1 MGCVS
6 LDIYPGFLRRSRSKF
21 LGAKDTSARQGC
33 CCHFAPEGR
42 LCFFGDC
49 PEKVAPA
56 GLCLKTMVCAGTH
69 LAASSRQAETLERG
83 ASRSSTDVRHNDQ
96 FKNGDIREFN
106 LIFLV
111 LACCLRG
118 TEIPLLAHNFSK
130 RASAIRRPSQDEL
143 LGTLCL
149 GFFED
154 ERDACESLRL
164 VED

>member
-1 MGCVS
+1 MQRLLEIQSG
-6 LDIYPGFLRRSRSKF
+6 GRQRSPALIEEDARLMDRLQKRTLAVPQVRLSQDSPEETRFQGLAGRS
-21 LGAKDTSARQGC
+21 
-33 CCHFAPEGR
+33 E
-42 LCFFGDC
+42 
-49 PEKVAPA
+49 
-56 GLCLKTMVCAGTH
+56 
-69 LAASSRQAETLERG
+69 SRQAQTLERG
-83 ASRSSTDVRHNDQ
+83 ASRSSTDVRHDNQ
-96 FKNGDIREFN
+96 FKNCDIREFN
-106 LIFLV
+106 LKFLD

-130 RASAIRRPSQDEL
+130 RASAIWRPSQDEL